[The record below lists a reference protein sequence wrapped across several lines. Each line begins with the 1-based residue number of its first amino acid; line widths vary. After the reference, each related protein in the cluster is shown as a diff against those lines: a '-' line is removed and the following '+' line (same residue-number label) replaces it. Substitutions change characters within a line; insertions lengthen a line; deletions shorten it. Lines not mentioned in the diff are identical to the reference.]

1 MILIYLYLDE
11 VGEVSTMIVGHSDSK
26 RCLAHASS
34 TSFQRLLFCH
44 RFPVRAVERF
54 AGPFD
59 HKLAN
64 TIIVLGNKVNASRCC
79 YAVSRLM
86 PATQLDPVTPFVNA
100 QKIAAT
106 LGSSARLLE
115 QDGIGVSG
123 LILSYNDVPD
133 VLDCQSSIRHSLR
146 IQIVPRKLLG
156 TTFCM
161 GRYVNLAHDTVY
173 LFANQYR
180 SSLKKAKYVLRI
192 RHCFL
197 RTIR

>member
-1 MILIYLYLDE
+1 
-11 VGEVSTMIVGHSDSK
+11 
-26 RCLAHASS
+26 
-34 TSFQRLLFCH
+34 
-44 RFPVRAVERF
+44 
-54 AGPFD
+54 
-59 HKLAN
+59 
-64 TIIVLGNKVNASRCC
+64 
-79 YAVSRLM
+79 M

-123 LILSYNDVPD
+123 LISSYNDIPD

-146 IQIVPRKLLG
+146 IQIVPGKLLV

-161 GRYVNLAHDTVY
+161 GRYVDFAHDTVY
-173 LFANQYR
+173 LFGNQYC
-180 SSLKKAKYVLRI
+180 SCLKKAKYVQRI